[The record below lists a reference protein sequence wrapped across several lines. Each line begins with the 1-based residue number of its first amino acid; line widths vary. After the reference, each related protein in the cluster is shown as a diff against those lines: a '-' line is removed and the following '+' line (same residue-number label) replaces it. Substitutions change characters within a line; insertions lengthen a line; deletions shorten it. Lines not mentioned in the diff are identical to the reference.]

1 LYYVSGFF
9 MQKVAIM
16 ATFIHFLICYSGHIF
31 IYVIISRYS
40 HIYSPIYILISNLM
54 ITINSY

>member
-1 LYYVSGFF
+1 

-31 IYVIISRYS
+31 IFLIISRYS

-54 ITINSY
+54 IIINSY

>member
-1 LYYVSGFF
+1 

-16 ATFIHFLICYSGHIF
+16 ATFIHFLKCHSGQIF